1 MPLPV
6 NPPCFI
12 DSKSFWVCKLSP
24 LLGSIKVFNLLKIY
38 ENLSL
43 NNSNVDDMPTKIAR
57 PKEIRRA
64 ILIPETN
71 IKINQTEKINK
82 LWPTS
87 GWLSNNNKEKNLLK
101 PLKWKIKY
109 TKNIKFIIA
118 GLIIAAGVWQIIDD
132 SVGTGIFYILLS
144 GIPIFLYFKNEFIL
158 LAFLK
163 LRKQDFEG
171 AKKWLAYI
179 KNPETA
185 LVRKQQGYF
194 NYLHGIMVS
203 QTNINQAE
211 KYFKKAI
218 ELGLSMDMDLAVAKL
233 NLAGVA
239 MSRRRKLEATALLN
253 EAKKLDKQNMLK
265 EQITMMKEQMKKI

>member
-1 MPLPV
+1 M
-6 NPPCFI
+6 FH
-12 DSKSFWVCKLSP
+12 
-24 LLGSIKVFNLLKIY
+24 
-38 ENLSL
+38 
-43 NNSNVDDMPTKIAR
+43 R
-57 PKEIRRA
+57 
-64 ILIPETN
+64 N
-71 IKINQTEKINK
+71 IKLI
-82 LWPTS
+82 L
-87 GWLSNNNKEKNLLK
+87 
-101 PLKWKIKY
+101 
-109 TKNIKFIIA
+109 A
-118 GLIIAAGVWQIIDD
+118 GLFVVAGIWQFTESNI
-132 SVGTGIFYILLS
+132 GNGIFLILLA
-144 GIPIFLYFKNEFIL
+144 GIPVFLYFKNEFIL

-211 KYFKKAI
+211 KFFKKAI

-239 MSRRRKLEATALLN
+239 MSRRRKLEATNLLN
-253 EAKKLDKQNMLK
+253 EAKKLDKQGMLK

>member
-1 MPLPV
+1 M
-6 NPPCFI
+6 FH
-12 DSKSFWVCKLSP
+12 
-24 LLGSIKVFNLLKIY
+24 
-38 ENLSL
+38 
-43 NNSNVDDMPTKIAR
+43 R
-57 PKEIRRA
+57 
-64 ILIPETN
+64 N
-71 IKINQTEKINK
+71 IKII
-82 LWPTS
+82 L
-87 GWLSNNNKEKNLLK
+87 
-101 PLKWKIKY
+101 
-109 TKNIKFIIA
+109 A
-118 GLIIAAGVWQIIDD
+118 GLLVVAGIWQFTESNI
-132 SVGTGIFYILLS
+132 GNGIFLILLA

-239 MSRRRKLEATALLN
+239 MSRRRKLEATNLLN
-253 EAKKLDKQNMLK
+253 EAKKLDKQGMLK
-265 EQITMMKEQMKKI
+265 EQITMMKDQMKKI